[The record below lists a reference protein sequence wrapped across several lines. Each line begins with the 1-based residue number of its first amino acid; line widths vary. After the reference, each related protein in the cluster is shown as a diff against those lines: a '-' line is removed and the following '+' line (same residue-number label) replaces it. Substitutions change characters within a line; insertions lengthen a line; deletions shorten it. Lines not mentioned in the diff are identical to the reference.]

1 MSRGLWFVAGAGAGV
16 YAMSKA
22 RRLVDSVTTEGLRS
36 RWHGMTHA
44 ARLLA
49 EDVRSAQATREVEL
63 RESFGLAALSDTPQL
78 ESSQPTQGSPS
89 LPASSGPTLVPP
101 LEDRKNDH

>member
-22 RRLVDSVTTEGLRS
+22 RRLTDSVTTEGLRA
-36 RWHGMTHA
+36 RWHGLTHA
-44 ARLLA
+44 ARLLG

-78 ESSQPTQGSPS
+78 QGPQAPQAPQAQP
-89 LPASSGPTLVPP
+89 GPTLVPP

>member
-22 RRLVDSVTTEGLRS
+22 RRLADSVTTEGLRS
-36 RWHGMTHA
+36 RWHGLTHA
-44 ARLLA
+44 ARLLG

-63 RESFGLAALSDTPQL
+63 RESFGLAAVSDTPQL
-78 ESSQPTQGSPS
+78 QSSQSSQSPQS
-89 LPASSGPTLVPP
+89 NSGPTLVPP

>member
-22 RRLVDSVTTEGLRS
+22 RRVADSVTAEGLRA
-36 RWHGMTHA
+36 RWHGLTHA
-44 ARLLA
+44 ARLLG

-78 ESSQPTQGSPS
+78 SSSQSP
-89 LPASSGPTLVPP
+89 PVPTLVPP
-101 LEDRKNDH
+101 IDDRKTDPDGHR

>member
-16 YAMSKA
+16 YAMSKV
-22 RRLVDSVTTEGLRS
+22 RRLADSVTTEGLRS

-63 RESFGLAALSDTPQL
+63 RESFGLPHVSDTPQL
-78 ESSQPTQGSPS
+78 QSPRSTS
-89 LPASSGPTLVPP
+89 LPSTSRPTLVPP